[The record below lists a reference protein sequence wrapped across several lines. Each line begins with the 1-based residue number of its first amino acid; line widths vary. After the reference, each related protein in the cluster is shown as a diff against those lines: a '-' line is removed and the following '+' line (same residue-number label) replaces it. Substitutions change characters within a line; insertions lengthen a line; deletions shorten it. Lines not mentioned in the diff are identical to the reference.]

1 MGDDLG
7 WKAMALVADGFGH
20 ATPSTRLPLILGLM

>member
-7 WKAMALVADGFGH
+7 WKAVAFVAYGLAH
-20 ATPSTRLPLILGLM
+20 AGPSTQSQSNPS

>member
-7 WKAMALVADGFGH
+7 WKAVALVADALDH
-20 ATPSTRLPLILGLM
+20 ADSSTRLAFMPELM

>member
-7 WKAMALVADGFGH
+7 WKAMALVADALAH
-20 ATPSTRLPLILGLM
+20 ASRSIRLTVTPELK